1 MGRQTRVRETAT
13 VSVSLAF
20 LDGGFAMPRGS
31 KSAYTG
37 KQKRKAE
44 HIEESYRRRGIDKMK
59 PPRARGLRSTRR
71 MGRQA
76 RWQRQSADR
85 AWRSRTR

>member
-1 MGRQTRVRETAT
+1 MGRQMRVRETAT

-44 HIEESYRRRGIDKMK
+44 HIEES
-59 PPRARGLRSTRR
+59 
-71 MGRQA
+71 
-76 RWQRQSADR
+76 
-85 AWRSRTR
+85 